1 MSEDE
6 RKQLAYVA
14 MMLYR
19 IADSG
24 GLTESE
30 RQSLH
35 NIASE
40 LGFSDLDEKHFRY

>member
-6 RKQLAYVA
+6 RKQLAYIA
-14 MMLYR
+14 MMVYR
-19 IADSG
+19 IADGS

-35 NIASE
+35 NIALE
-40 LGFSDLDEKHFRY
+40 LGFLELDEKHFRY